1 MPLLDLLPCELGLFR
16 AQVPGVSFARR
27 RPGQTVIRAVTR
39 FGVLL
44 AGAACFTAFHGALG
58 DRPPAHRFR
67 LRQNGG
73 QFTKAH
79 NTDDYT
85 MGTSWGAWEDNVEL
99 QKDAADTANNKFTK
113 RDISDIKVSVY
124 GNNTA
129 IARYKESYDL
139 MIKGQHRTRTIL
151 TTDTWVNEKGMWK
164 LAASH
169 SSQADQKIGD

>member
-1 MPLLDLLPCELGLFR
+1 MYNRKGGEDMLTTRWKWSVSVLSVILVI
-16 AQVPGVSFARR
+16 ATMVPAALAKKADTKSVEAAITKMEMDSRKAD
-27 RPGQTVIRAVTR
+27 
-39 FGVLL
+39 L
-44 AGAACFTAFHGALG
+44 AG
-58 DRPPAHRFR
+58 
-67 LRQNGG
+67 QNGSWM
-73 QFTKAH
+73 KAH

-85 MGTSWGAWEDNVEL
+85 MGTSWGAWEDNAEL
-99 QKDAADTANNKFTK
+99 QKDAADTAKNKTTK

-139 MIKGQHRTRTIL
+139 MIKGEHRTRTIL
-151 TTDTWVNEKGMWK
+151 TTDTWVNENGVWK

>member
-1 MPLLDLLPCELGLFR
+1 MLTKRWKWSVSVLSAILVVATVVPAVL
-16 AQVPGVSFARR
+16 AQKADTKSVEATITKMEMDSRKADM
-27 RPGQTVIRAVTR
+27 
-39 FGVLL
+39 
-44 AGAACFTAFHGALG
+44 AG
-58 DRPPAHRFR
+58 
-67 LRQNGG
+67 QNGSWM
-73 QFTKAH
+73 KAH

-85 MGTSWGAWEDNVEL
+85 MGTSWGAWEDNAEL
-99 QKDAADTANNKFTK
+99 QKDAADTVNNKTTK

-139 MIKGQHRTRTIL
+139 MIKGEHRTRTIL

>member
-1 MPLLDLLPCELGLFR
+1 MLTER
-16 AQVPGVSFARR
+16 WKWSVSVLSGILAVA
-27 RPGQTVIRAVTR
+27 TVIPAAVAQKADTKSVEATITKMEMDSR
-39 FGVLL
+39 KADM
-44 AGAACFTAFHGALG
+44 AGENASWM
-58 DRPPAHRFR
+58 
-67 LRQNGG
+67 
-73 QFTKAH
+73 KSH

-85 MGTSWGAWEDNVEL
+85 MGTSWGAWEDNAEL
-99 QKDAADTANNKFTK
+99 QKDAADTVNNKTTK

-139 MIKGQHRTRTIL
+139 MIKGEHRTRTIL

>member
-1 MPLLDLLPCELGLFR
+1 MLTKRWKWFVGVLSMVLM
-16 AQVPGVSFARR
+16 AATVVPAALAKEADKKSVEATITKMEMDSRKADMA
-27 RPGQTVIRAVTR
+27 GQT
-39 FGVLL
+39 GSWM
-44 AGAACFTAFHGALG
+44 
-58 DRPPAHRFR
+58 
-67 LRQNGG
+67 
-73 QFTKAH
+73 KAH

-85 MGTSWGAWEDNVEL
+85 MGTSWGAWEDNTEL
-99 QKDAADTANNKFTK
+99 QKDAADTANNKTTK
-113 RDISDIKVSVY
+113 RDITDIKVTVY

-139 MIKGQHRTRTIL
+139 MIKGEHRARTIL

>member
-1 MPLLDLLPCELGLFR
+1 MLTTRWKWSVSVLSVILVMATMVPAALAKKADTKSVEAAITKMEMDSRKADL
-16 AQVPGVSFARR
+16 A
-27 RPGQTVIRAVTR
+27 GQT
-39 FGVLL
+39 GSWM
-44 AGAACFTAFHGALG
+44 
-58 DRPPAHRFR
+58 
-67 LRQNGG
+67 
-73 QFTKAH
+73 KAH

-85 MGTSWGAWEDNVEL
+85 MGTSWGAWEDNAEL
-99 QKDAADTANNKFTK
+99 QKDAADTANNKTTK

-139 MIKGQHRTRTIL
+139 MIKGEHRTRTIL
-151 TTDTWVNEKGMWK
+151 TTDTWVNENGMWK

>member
-1 MPLLDLLPCELGLFR
+1 MLTKRSKWSVNALSVILMVATVVPAAL
-16 AQVPGVSFARR
+16 AQKADTKSVEATITKMEMDSRKADM
-27 RPGQTVIRAVTR
+27 
-39 FGVLL
+39 
-44 AGAACFTAFHGALG
+44 AG
-58 DRPPAHRFR
+58 
-67 LRQNGG
+67 QNGSWM
-73 QFTKAH
+73 KAH

-85 MGTSWGAWEDNVEL
+85 MGTSWGAWEDNAEL
-99 QKDAADTANNKFTK
+99 QKDAADTVNNKSTK

-139 MIKGQHRTRTIL
+139 MIKGEHRARTIL